1 MHQDKSLVGVSQ
13 SNALAGVLPASAST
27 GLMDYETPPVR
38 VRHDLSQPFPR
49 GLNPAHRHLRN
60 QESAASA
67 SSKRSLINEIA
78 TKALGAPQPPKL
90 AAPNGDGRALHPN
103 QAFAYDY
110 VDWATL
116 TPDVVSE
123 ILASYRDAGMS
134 PAKRNAVRSVIRGI
148 ATEAWMLDQISHAT
162 LDRIKQVKSAR
173 YSHAKRAG
181 TAHSAQT
188 IRALLDLC
196 DEKPTARDFRDGL
209 MIAMMAAVGLRR
221 AETVSIQL
229 KDIDF
234 ATNEITVEGKGQK
247 QRTLTL
253 PDCVAWRLNEYL
265 DQYRGRDAGYLFNP
279 IWVKQ
284 KAPAKEYLKTP
295 LSLCSVNNRLER
307 LRKMLPDN
315 LQLAPHDLRRTCATD
330 LREAGMSMREIQ
342 VVLGH
347 ASVVTTERYVLDE
360 TKDHREK
367 AARLQSGR
375 FGYKF

>member
-1 MHQDKSLVGVSQ
+1 MKQDIKHVDTADHSLTVLQQPQ
-13 SNALAGVLPASAST
+13 S
-27 GLMDYETPPVR
+27 GLVDYEAPPIR
-38 VRHDLSQPFPR
+38 VRHDINHPFPR
-49 GLNPAHRHLRN
+49 GTNAAHRHLRN

-78 TKALGAPQPPKL
+78 TKALGAPKPPKL
-90 AAPNGDGRALHPN
+90 LAPNGDQRALHPQ
-103 QAFAYDY
+103 QAFPYDY
-110 VDWATL
+110 VDWASL

-123 ILASYRDAGMS
+123 ILATYRDGGVS

-148 ATEAWMLDQISHAT
+148 ATEAWMLDQMSHAT
-162 LDRIKQVKSAR
+162 LDRIKQIKAAR
-173 YSHAKRAG
+173 YSYAKRAG
-181 TAHSAQT
+181 KAHSAET

-196 DEKPTARDFRDGL
+196 DQEPSARAFRDGL
-209 MIAMMAAVGLRR
+209 MISIMAAVGLRR
-221 AETVSIQL
+221 AEAVSMQL

-234 ATNEITVEGKGQK
+234 SNGEITVEGKGQK

-253 PDCVAWRLNEYL
+253 PDCVLWRLNEYL
-265 DQYRGRDAGYLFNP
+265 DRYRGRDAGYLFNP

-284 KAPAKEYLKTP
+284 KAPARDYLKKP
-295 LSLCSVNNRLER
+295 LSLRSVNERLER
-307 LRKMLPDN
+307 LRLMLPND

-367 AARLQSGR
+367 AARLQAGR
-375 FGYKF
+375 FGYNP